1 MLSIIK
7 QFFNTQLAFGSL
19 AVNQDPE
26 HAIRL
31 AVAALF
37 IEVTESDYR
46 QSPEEKHALLK
57 VVRDH
62 FGLAVEEANRLISM
76 AKAEQAEST
85 DNFQFTT
92 LINKNYNPE
101 QKIRLIEGFWRIA
114 FSDQE
119 LHMYEEHLIRRLADL
134 LHVSHGDFIA
144 AKHRIMNS
152 S

>member
-7 QFFNTQLAFGSL
+7 QFFNVHLSSGSL
-19 AVNQDPE
+19 DVKQDPD
-26 HAIRL
+26 HAVRL

-37 IEVTESDYR
+37 IEIAESDYR
-46 QSPEEKHALLK
+46 QSPEEKDAMLK
-57 VVRDH
+57 AARDH
-62 FGLAVEEANRLISM
+62 FGLDVEEANTLISM
-76 AKAEQAEST
+76 AEAEQVEST

-92 LINKNYNPE
+92 LINKNYTPA
-101 QKIRLIEGFWRIA
+101 QKIGLIEGFWRIA

-119 LHMYEEHLIRRLADL
+119 LHMYEEHLIRRLTDL

>member
-1 MLSIIK
+1 MD
-7 QFFNTQLAFGSL
+7 
-19 AVNQDPE
+19 VNRDPD

-37 IEVTESDYR
+37 IEITESDYR
-46 QSPEEKHALLK
+46 QSPEEQHGLLK
-57 VVRDH
+57 AVRDH
-62 FGLAVEEANRLISM
+62 FGLDSEEANSLISL
-76 AKAEQAEST
+76 AEAEQAEST

-119 LHMYEEHLIRRLADL
+119 LHRYEEHLIRRLADL
-134 LHVSHGDFIA
+134 LHVSHRDFIA
-144 AKHRIMNS
+144 AKHRSMNS